1 MDTREDPAFFRKV
14 TEVREALRGM
24 PIGGPDDRGPGAMR
38 RSPRAIFQAVWPPVV
53 FGVGFLVLW
62 EMAVKVFDFQPYF
75 LPAPSAIWAEFQQ
88 NTTLIWDATKV
99 SGLNALIGCWS
110 GRCWACR

>member
-24 PIGGPDDRGPGAMR
+24 PIGRSRRRGA
-38 RSPRAIFQAVWPPVV
+38 RSREALARAIFRHVWPPVV

-62 EMAVKVFDFQPYF
+62 EAAVKVFDFQPYF
-75 LPAPSAIWAEFQQ
+75 LPPPSAIWRQFQE
-88 NTTLIWDATKV
+88 NAALIWDATKV
-99 SGLNALIGCWS
+99 SG
-110 GRCWACR
+110 